1 MLIISGMPAIVC
13 IDKNNNFKIIV
24 DNCALHDVQID
35 PDEILGIM
43 DTESDK
49 LNHWKI

>member
-1 MLIISGMPAIVC
+1 MLIISGMPAIVY

>member
-13 IDKNNNFKIIV
+13 IDKNNNVKIIV

>member
-1 MLIISGMPAIVC
+1 MISGMPAIVC

>member
-13 IDKNNNFKIIV
+13 IDKNNNVKIIV
-24 DNCALHDVQID
+24 DICALHDVQID